1 MKKKFLSAIIAGVL
15 TLGCVAPLAACGKND
30 DKSAYI
36 SVDINPSVE
45 LIVGSD
51 GKVTGVR
58 GTNEDGIVLL
68 YNESGIE
75 GETVENAVAKIVN
88 LAVEQGYLNEDN
100 KVVNTTVTAAN
111 DKKTAKLEKEVDKV
125 ITATADKT
133 GLKVNVDT
141 DGAYSVQRRFEE
153 FKKAHPDS
161 KVVQAL
167 TLPRFKLALSVS
179 ETGAVSLETAVEMD
193 NEELIA
199 VLKEYDAKIE
209 QFATDAYILAKRQAE
224 AAYDKA
230 VTYYTYSEYSQFYVK
245 NLTKHYK
252 TAYLGGMYQTY
263 ASAALMMKSVQKVA
277 EYANR
282 AVNYPLTDEQ
292 VDAVVE
298 ALKLENSDPLKDRN
312 GNVTIRSIE
321 AYADK
326 AFKNSEANA
335 ELQAKKQALT
345 EALNKSEAEIQEK
358 INAFCTEYKE
368 QIEAVVD
375 LAQSSY
381 NALIAFIPDDVK
393 ASIKETL
400 DETKETLDAIKKWA
414 EDEKTY
420 FTDLDTFTARL
431 ESQADKYLGKIKEDL
446 SEEEWDAVQKK
457 IEADIANAKVAK
469 DNYNEALAK
478 AEAEAKKYIEAI
490 KGERKEEQAA

>member
-1 MKKKFLSAIIAGVL
+1 MKKKVLSAIIAGVL

-58 GTNEDGIVLL
+58 GTNEDGLVLL

-100 KVVNTTVTAAN
+100 KVVNTTVAAAN
-111 DKKTAKLEKEVDKV
+111 DKNTAKLEKEVDKV

-153 FKKAHPDS
+153 FKKAHSDS

-199 VLKEYDAKIE
+199 VLKEYDAQIE
-209 QFATDAYILAKRQAE
+209 QYATDAYILAKRQAE

-230 VTYYTYSEYSQFYVK
+230 VTLYTYSEYSQFYMK

-263 ASAALMMKSVQKVA
+263 ASAALMMESVQKVA

-282 AVNYPLTDEQ
+282 AVNYPLTEEQ
-292 VDAVVE
+292 IAAVVE
-298 ALKLENSDPLKDRN
+298 ALKLENADSIKDRD
-312 GNVTIRSIE
+312 GNVTIKSIE

-326 AFKNSEANA
+326 EFKNSEANA

-345 EALNKSEAEIQEK
+345 EVLNKTEAEIQEK
-358 INAFCTEYKE
+358 VNAFCTEYKE

-381 NALIAFIPDDVK
+381 NALLAFIPDDVK

-400 DETKETLDAIKKWA
+400 DETKTTIDQIKEWA

-420 FTDLDTFTARL
+420 FSDLDKFTARL

-446 SEEEWDAVQKK
+446 SEDEWNAVQKS
-457 IEADIANAKVAK
+457 IEADIAKAKVAK